1 MKSKG
6 LIVKDNRLVE
16 ASYRLD
22 LAEQRLVLLA
32 IVQARKSGET
42 ITADQW
48 LQVTTQDYVEACG
61 LSPAT
66 GYNQLK
72 AAAETLFQ
80 RWVQMRGI
88 DAATGKP
95 GLIKTRWVSACLYV
109 DQAALVRIQLAPLI
123 IPYIMKLEREFTS
136 YELKNVVQMTS
147 TYAIRLYELLAQY
160 KSIGSRSFK
169 LADLRE
175 RLDALEKSYDRVNN
189 FNAKVLAVAVDQ
201 INQHT
206 DLVISFKPEKVG
218 RTIVGY
224 RFVIEKKAPTS
235 PEASA
240 AERPVVKT
248 AKTTRVA
255 QASLS
260 IAENAMLKQLA
271 AETGRSESELLAEAR
286 AAAGGDLFLWLDA
299 QLRALSDAFH

>member
-1 MKSKG
+1 MKKKG

-32 IVQARKSGET
+32 IVQARKSGEM

-48 LQVTTQDYVEACG
+48 LQVTTQDYVDACG
-61 LSPAT
+61 LSPTT

-72 AAAETLFQ
+72 AAADTLFQ
-80 RWVQMRGI
+80 RWVQMRGV
-88 DAATGKP
+88 DPATGKS

-109 DQAALVRIQLAPLI
+109 DQAALVRIQIAPLI

-169 LADLRE
+169 LAELRQL
-175 RLDALEKSYDRVNN
+175 LDALEKSYDRVNN
-189 FNAKVLAVAVDQ
+189 FNSKVLMVAVDQ

-206 DLVISFKPEKVG
+206 DLVISFQPEKVG
-218 RTIVGY
+218 RSIVGY
-224 RFVIEKKAPTS
+224 RFLIEKKASNASET
-235 PEASA
+235 SA
-240 AERPVVKT
+240 AERPPVKA
-248 AKTTRVA
+248 AKTSRSA

-260 IAENAMLKQLA
+260 IAENAMLKQLS
-271 AETGRSESELLAEAR
+271 AETGRTESELLAEAR
-286 AAAGGDLFLWLDA
+286 AVGDDVFLWLDA
-299 QLRALSDAFH
+299 QLRAISTA